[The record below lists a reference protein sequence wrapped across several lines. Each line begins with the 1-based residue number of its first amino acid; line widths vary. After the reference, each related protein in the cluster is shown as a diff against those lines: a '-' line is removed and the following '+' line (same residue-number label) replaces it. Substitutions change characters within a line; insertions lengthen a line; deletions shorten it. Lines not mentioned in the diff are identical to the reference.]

1 MPPSSAN
8 ATSKAWTRAKRIA
21 LIKTMNPR
29 WLDLASELYKDE
41 AQDALGYVPPS
52 SGRQKIGRYGACE
65 VSSGREL

>member
-8 ATSKAWTRAKRIA
+8 ATIKAWTRAKRIA

-41 AQDALGYVPPS
+41 AQDALG
-52 SGRQKIGRYGACE
+52 
-65 VSSGREL
+65 